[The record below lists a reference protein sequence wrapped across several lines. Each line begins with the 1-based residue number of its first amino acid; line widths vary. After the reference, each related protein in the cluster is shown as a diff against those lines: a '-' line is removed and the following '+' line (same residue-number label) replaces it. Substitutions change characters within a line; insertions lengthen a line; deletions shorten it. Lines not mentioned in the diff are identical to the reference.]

1 MTARRPGVPP
11 RAGALAAYAR
21 WCVRHRGRMLSFA
34 LLLAV
39 VLGLASMKLDDRLS
53 NGGYTVRGTQAA
65 RAEAVMAR
73 RFPVK
78 PADLVLRVS
87 AKEDVDAP
95 AVARSATRLDR
106 WLADRPGVAGV
117 QSYWTTRDPALRARD
132 GRSALMRV
140 DLSGDDARAARTA
153 ERIVPALAERAG
165 SLTVEATGPAWASV
179 QFLRLAK
186 DDLHRAELV
195 TVPLLLLILLLAFRS
210 VHAALLPLA
219 IGGLTIVATL
229 SALVLLSE
237 FTPVSVFAPNL
248 TTALGLGLAI
258 DYSLFITTRYR
269 EELARGCTVG
279 QAVERA
285 MASAGHTVLFS
296 ALTVALAT
304 ANLLVLPLGVLR
316 SLAMTT
322 IVVVLMAAAATML
335 ILPALLAVV
344 GERITAGD
352 PIAWLRRARRAR
364 ARNGRRRP
372 VLGFGPGAERCA
384 HCGEALRGV
393 AFRRS
398 RHRCAVPES
407 AAWRRVAALSTRR
420 PVLVGGA
427 CALVLLLMAA
437 PFLWVRFGIA
447 DERVLPAGTESH
459 RTARGIHQDFAQPF
473 DRDLHVVL
481 PYLDSSRPAGC
492 RRLETY
498 ARRLAALPD
507 VTAVRTATGVH
518 HRGDALKKTPC
529 PSAAEP
535 AAGEKAGKTEAE
547 KAEAEKTEAGKAL
560 AGAYHGSAATLVSVS
575 SPHDAQSADAR
586 KLLDRVRDVRSPGR
600 RLVAGPTPQAVDTL
614 RALRDRLPLAGG
626 LIAATVL
633 MLLFL
638 FTGGVLVSVKAVAV
652 GALSLTASCGA
663 LVAIFQDGHLRGLL
677 GDFTMTHQVEVV
689 SILLT
694 VTVAF
699 GLSVDYE
706 VFLLS
711 RIREHHLATGDH
723 TAAVVR
729 GIAGTG
735 RLVSVA
741 ALAVAVSTGVLA
753 FSTNTVLKIIGVGL
767 ALSVLVDATL
777 VRGLLVP
784 AFMRLTG
791 TANWWAP
798 APLARLHARFGVSE
812 SGPPAGPPPRPTA
825 VRRVLAALMP
835 PRL

>member
-1 MTARRPGVPP
+1 MRTDGRPGASLVP
-11 RAGALAAYAR
+11 LSAYAR
-21 WCVRHRGRMLSFA
+21 WCVGHRRRLLS
-34 LLLAV
+34 LAV
-39 VLGLASMKLDDRLS
+39 LLTVILGLASLKLDSRLS
-53 NGGYTVRGTQAA
+53 NGGYTARGTQAA

-78 PADLVLRVS
+78 PADLVLRVTARES
-87 AKEDVDAP
+87 VDAP
-95 AVARSATRLDR
+95 GVAKSAGRLDR
-106 WLADRPGVAGV
+106 WLAARPGVSGV

-132 GRSALMRV
+132 GRSALIRV

-153 ERIVPALAERAG
+153 ERIVPPLAERAG
-165 SLTVEATGPAWASV
+165 SLKVAATGPAWASV

-195 TVPLLLLILLLAFRS
+195 TVPLLLLILLVAFRS

-219 IGGLTIVATL
+219 IGGLTIVGTL
-229 SALVLLSE
+229 TALVLVSE

-269 EELARGCTVG
+269 EELARGCTVR

-316 SLAMTT
+316 SLALTT
-322 IVVVLMAAAATML
+322 IIVVLMAAAATML

-344 GERITAGD
+344 GERISGGD
-352 PIAWLRRARRAR
+352 PFAWLRRSAH
-364 ARNGRRRP
+364 RRP
-372 VLGFGPGAERCA
+372 
-384 HCGEALRGV
+384 
-393 AFRRS
+393 
-398 RHRCAVPES
+398 VPES
-407 AAWRRVAALSTRR
+407 AAWRRIAALSTRR
-420 PVLVGGA
+420 PVLVGGS

-447 DERVLPAGTESH
+447 DERVLPADTESH
-459 RTARGIHQDFAQPF
+459 RTAHGIHQDFDQPF
-473 DRDLHVVL
+473 DRDLHIVL

-492 RRLETY
+492 RRLAKY
-498 ARRLAALPD
+498 AHRLAALPD
-507 VTAVRTATGVH
+507 VTVVRTTTGVY
-518 HRGDALKKTPC
+518 RGAAAQETPC
-529 PSAAEP
+529 PPEDPP
-535 AAGEKAGKTEAE
+535 AKA
-547 KAEAEKTEAGKAL
+547 AEKTEDTKGKAF
-560 AGAYHGSAATLVSVS
+560 AQGFHGSAATLISVS
-575 SPHDAQSADAR
+575 GPHDAQSAGAR
-586 KLLDRVRDVRSPGR
+586 ELLDRVRDVRPPGT
-600 RLVAGPTPQAVDTL
+600 RLVTGPTPQAVDTL
-614 RALRDRLPLAGG
+614 GALRNRLPLAGG
-626 LIAATVL
+626 LIAITVL
-633 MLLFL
+633 TLLFL

-677 GDFTMTHQVEVV
+677 GDFTLTHHVEVV

-711 RIREHHLATGDH
+711 RIREHHRATGDH

-741 ALAVAVSTGVLA
+741 ALAVAVSTGFLA

-798 APLARLHARFGVSE
+798 APLARLHERFGISE
-812 SGPPAGPPPRPTA
+812 AEPPPGPPARRPRGI
-825 VRRVLAALMP
+825 RRLLGVLLP
-835 PRL
+835 GTPRSR